1 MVAIDFLGKN
11 WSCRS
16 PKGEEH
22 MNEVL
27 DFLILI
33 GVLFIASAWII
44 CVFIMVLRI
53 CGVIED

>member
-1 MVAIDFLGKN
+1 
-11 WSCRS
+11 
-16 PKGEEH
+16 

-33 GVLFIASAWII
+33 GVLFVASAWII

>member
-1 MVAIDFLGKN
+1 MVTINLLGKN

-16 PKGEEH
+16 HKGEEH